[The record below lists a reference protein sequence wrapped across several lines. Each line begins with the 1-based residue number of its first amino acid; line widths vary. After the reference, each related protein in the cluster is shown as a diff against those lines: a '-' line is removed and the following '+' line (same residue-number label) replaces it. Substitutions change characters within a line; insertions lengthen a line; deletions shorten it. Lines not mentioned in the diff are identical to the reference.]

1 MFGEKTIGI
10 ALLVVVLIV
19 GGGIG
24 WLFGGRGKR
33 ADTNK

>member
-10 ALLVVVLIV
+10 ALLIGVLII

-24 WLFGGRGKR
+24 WLFRGRGK
-33 ADTNK
+33 ADTTK

>member
-10 ALLVVVLIV
+10 ALLIVAVVVF
-19 GGGIG
+19 GGIG
-24 WLFGGRGKR
+24 WLYGRGKK